1 MEPTVWSNSTS
12 YFLPILADT
21 LFLELPSHVK
31 GLIEFV
37 RGKYIGK
44 GMRGKKSV
52 KEDAHASKNHFT
64 NSLFNLFLYARRA

>member
-37 RGKYIGK
+37 RGKYIGE
-44 GMRGKKSV
+44 GMRGEKV
-52 KEDAHASKNHFT
+52 GLGDAHASKNHLA